1 MSFVDKYFFNP
12 NFWQKIL
19 IFTLL
24 PFSFL
29 YALISFLNNRFRKK
43 VDFDL
48 PIISVGNLSVGG
60 NGKTPVGIAISE
72 LFEDKK
78 VFIILRGYKRSTKG
92 ALVVKIDNKIK
103 CNVKECGDE
112 AYEYALFSKAN
123 VIVSEKR
130 EIGINIAKK
139 NNAQIIILDDAFS
152 KAHIKKFDILIFS
165 KTMPKY
171 NFCLPS
177 GAYRLP
183 LFCKK
188 YADFLAYE
196 GKDFVKNSEFE
207 PKNDMI
213 LISSIAKPFRL
224 EEFKKYAKA
233 FYFLNDHN
241 DISFEFCEQKL
252 KQNNAKTILCTQ
264 KDYVKIKDYGFN
276 ICLISLKTRLGDN
289 LKQAILDYV
298 KNYKRSKNV
307 SLY

>member
-1 MSFVDKYFFNP
+1 MGFVDRYFFNP
-12 NFWQKIL
+12 TFLQKIV
-19 IFTLL
+19 IFILL
-24 PFSFL
+24 PISFL

-43 VDFDL
+43 IDFDL

-60 NGKTPVGIAISE
+60 NGKTPTCIAISK

-92 ALVVKIDNKIK
+92 ALIVKLDNEIK
-103 CNVKECGDE
+103 CSVQESGDE

-130 EIGINIAKK
+130 EVGIDIAKQ

-152 KAHIKKFDILIFS
+152 KVHIKKFDILLFS
-165 KTMPKY
+165 KVMPKY

-183 LFCKK
+183 VFCKK

-196 GKDFVKNSEFE
+196 GDDFERLSEFE
-207 PKNDMI
+207 PKDDMV

-224 EEFKKYAKA
+224 DGFKKYAKA
-233 FYFLNDHN
+233 FYFLNDH
-241 DISFEFCEQKL
+241 DEISYEFCEQKL
-252 KQNNAKTILCTQ
+252 KQNNAKTILCTK
-264 KDYVKIKDYGFN
+264 KDYVKIKDYGFD
-276 ICLISLKTRLGDN
+276 ICLIDLKIKLSDN
-289 LKQAILDYV
+289 FKQAILEYV
-298 KNYKRSKNV
+298 KNYKKE
-307 SLY
+307 